1 MITSYSESRNRAF
14 ENLHA
19 KDKVRLR
26 NAATGEL
33 LHMGGETLTR
43 SIDYAWLGSRHQAE
57 QLRKRAEVN
66 GSDWPFTAIHR
77 SLIENDYP
85 VEKTGPEA

>member
-26 NAATGEL
+26 NPETGEL

-43 SIDYAWLGSRHQAE
+43 SIDYAWLGNRHQAE
-57 QLRKRAEVN
+57 QLRKRAEMN

-85 VEKTGPEA
+85 VEKTDPEA

>member
-14 ENLHA
+14 ENLHV
-19 KDKVRLR
+19 KNKVRLR
-26 NAATGEL
+26 NHATGEL

-43 SIDYAWLGSRHQAE
+43 SIDYAWIGSRHQAE
-57 QLRKRAEVN
+57 QLRKRAVAQGN
-66 GSDWPFTAIHR
+66 DWPFTAINR